1 MGGGVTFVFF
11 ATAGTR
17 LPAFPREFE
26 MDAGEVILRREDDHL
41 VIEPVK
47 RLGLLAT
54 LARLAPLEEEYPDI
68 ESGLS
73 PLDDVTL

>member
-1 MGGGVTFVFF
+1 
-11 ATAGTR
+11 
-17 LPAFPREFE
+17 
-26 MDAGEVILRREDDHL
+26 MDTGEVILRREDGHP
-41 VIEPVK
+41 VTRPVK

-68 ESGLS
+68 DSGLS